1 MFVTLQFF
9 NEGIKDWAEKNGLDE
24 FTPGSFD
31 AYKQPLI
38 AQPGEDW
45 NYGVNIDWAG
55 QVLEKITG
63 KTLGQWSKEN
73 IFDPLGCK
81 DIQYSRVSFSDGHIA
96 TEDTEELARM
106 LADVPYCICSSPR
119 NARTD
124 SSPCIND
131 TQMVASSS
139 EVSMLTWRKN
149 IHD

>member
-1 MFVTLQFF
+1 MQFF
-9 NEGIKDWAEKNGLDE
+9 NEDILAWAKKNNLDE

-63 KTLGQWSKEN
+63 KTLGQYSKEN

-81 DIQYSRVSFSDGHIA
+81 DLQYSRVSKHF
-96 TEDTEELARM
+96 L
-106 LADVPYCICSSPR
+106 
-119 NARTD
+119 
-124 SSPCIND
+124 
-131 TQMVASSS
+131 
-139 EVSMLTWRKN
+139 WF
-149 IHD
+149 